1 MNLRLISLALIPL
14 LAAAHFPQDDAAK
27 KDLQAMQGN
36 WKMAAYVVEGQTT
49 PPAELAKIHLNV
61 KGNVST
67 FRIDKQAS
75 HGTYVLHAAKS
86 PKTLDIDLT
95 DGPDKGKKKLAIYA
109 FEKNQLRICV
119 AAVGGPRPAEF
130 KAGKGVNLETWQ
142 RAKAVAIA
150 PAAGDDKKGMA
161 AKPAAPPAPVPSPFK
176 DKNLEAA
183 VRGAL
188 HQPTGDL
195 TDTNLLNVYI
205 LEAADKKITNLVGLE
220 KCKNLAL
227 LKASKNQISDVR
239 PLRELTNLQ
248 SLDLSD
254 NNISDIAPLAGLTK
268 LQYLELSHNQV
279 AKIDALAGMA
289 AMNSLYLGGNQIA
302 DLTPI
307 AKLSKLWTLNIPKNR
322 IANISPIAG
331 LTRLST
337 IDLSDNAITDL
348 GPLSKFKEVNLLM
361 LERNKISDLTPLID
375 LLKLD
380 AQGDKRIGPFLNLY
394 LGGNPLSDTA
404 KGSQT
409 QALKS
414 FGARIKS

>member
-1 MNLRLISLALIPL
+1 MNARLTYLALIPL
-14 LAAAHFPQDDAAK
+14 LGAAHFPQEDAAK

-36 WKMAAYVVEGQTT
+36 WKMVAYVVDGKTT
-49 PPAELAKIHLNV
+49 PPAELAKIQLNV

-67 FRIDKQAS
+67 FTIDKQAS
-75 HGTYVLHAAKS
+75 HGKYVLDAAKT
-86 PKTLDIDLT
+86 PRTLDIDLT
-95 DGPDKGKKKLAIYA
+95 DGPEKGKKKLAIYA
-109 FEKNQLRICV
+109 FEKDQLKICV
-119 AAVGGPRPAEF
+119 AAVGAPRPTEF

-142 RAKAVAIA
+142 RAKVIA
-150 PAAGDDKKGMA
+150 AAKPAADDKKAMA
-161 AKPAAPPAPVPSPFK
+161 AKPAAPPAPIPSPFK
-176 DKNLEAA
+176 DKNLETA

-195 TDTNLLNVYI
+195 TDSNLLNVYI
-205 LEAADKKITNLVGLE
+205 LEASDKKIANLAGLE

-227 LKASKNQISDVR
+227 LKASKNQISDLR

-248 SLDLSD
+248 SLDLAD
-254 NNISDIAPLAGLTK
+254 NKISDIAPLAGLTK
-268 LQYLELSHNQV
+268 LQLLELSNNQV
-279 AKIDALAGMA
+279 AKIDALAGLA
-289 AMNSLYLGGNQIA
+289 AMNSLYMGGNQIV
-302 DLTPI
+302 DLGPV
-307 AKLSKLWTLNIPKNR
+307 AKLNKLWTLNVPKNR
-322 IANISPIAG
+322 IANIAPISS

-337 IDLSDNAITDL
+337 VDLSDNAIADL
-348 GPLSKFKEVNLLM
+348 SPLSKFKEVNLLM

-414 FGARIKS
+414 FGTRIKS